1 MRRLSNSRDN
11 LPDDGALQGFDSLAS
26 EGDLLTPP
34 PDAIGSLRPF
44 GRDLPEQ
51 RLGTILV
58 PDGSAGGPEL
68 ERAAAL
74 AVSGRRLDAIAL
86 LRQVIEEQPT
96 AVEARISLAQL
107 HGSVGDFEEAIDELT
122 QALDRGAAMAPTLV
136 LRGAFHAQAHQGT
149 DAERDFRAAIKKDP
163 SYWPAYRYLGATRL
177 RKGAVREAVAVLREA
192 HSLAPQDAESAL
204 FLGEAL
210 VAQGEL
216 DEGRTILSAA
226 VELGPRDPRGYLL
239 LGRLLDRLGR
249 TDEAMAMHRKA
260 REVTTT

>member
-11 LPDDGALQGFDSLAS
+11 LPDDGALQGFDSLVA

-44 GRDLPEQ
+44 GGDLPEQ

-122 QALDRGAAMAPTLV
+122 RRWIGVPRSLRPWSSVAHSMHKPTREPTRNGTFAPPSRRTQVIGLPIVTSALPGSGKGRSGKRSRCFGKPIPWHLKTPSRRCSWGKHWWPKASWTRAERSCPRRSSSDPVIRGATCCSA
-136 LRGAFHAQAHQGT
+136 GCWT
-149 DAERDFRAAIKKDP
+149 DWDELMRQWPCTARRA
-163 SYWPAYRYLGATRL
+163 R
-177 RKGAVREAVAVLREA
+177 
-192 HSLAPQDAESAL
+192 
-204 FLGEAL
+204 
-210 VAQGEL
+210 
-216 DEGRTILSAA
+216 
-226 VELGPRDPRGYLL
+226 
-239 LGRLLDRLGR
+239 
-249 TDEAMAMHRKA
+249 
-260 REVTTT
+260 